1 MPESP
6 CEGSVCME
14 PCQFIVIIIRL
25 IIRTAFSCVI
35 YLSGKKVA
43 ESGLLNSHRPGN
55 DPYTYIGSYIGR
67 NHLQRQHIRASGSV
81 DEVRSA
87 VFHPVTVSPIFGP

>member
-1 MPESP
+1 
-6 CEGSVCME
+6 ME
-14 PCQFIVIIIRL
+14 PCQFIAIIICL
-25 IIRTAFSCVI
+25 IISTAFSCVI

-55 DPYTYIGSYIGR
+55 VPYIYIGR
-67 NHLQRQHIRASGSV
+67 KPLQRQHIRASGSV

-87 VFHPVTVSPIFGP
+87 VLHPVTVSPTFGP

>member
-1 MPESP
+1 
-6 CEGSVCME
+6 ME

-43 ESGLLNSHRPGN
+43 ESGLLNSHRPGIV
-55 DPYTYIGSYIGR
+55 PYTGR
-67 NHLQRQHIRASGSV
+67 NHLQPQHTRASGSV
-81 DEVRSA
+81 DNAWGS
-87 VFHPVTVSPIFGP
+87 VFHPVTASPVFGP